1 MSDVQ
6 LTIVLA
12 TRNRQHLL
20 ARVLEGY
27 RRTTVPPVRW
37 KLVIVDNGSSDA
49 TAAMLASFQRNLP
62 LEFIFEPVAG
72 KNRALNRALPAL
84 EGRLVV
90 VTDDDAIPS
99 TTFLTA
105 WTNYLDFDSD
115 FGLFGGSIIPLFHRK
130 PPKWLAN
137 SKFNFSM
144 MFAERDLPEGP
155 TDAGAIYGGNMA
167 VRKAIFDKGFRFDDS
182 IGPNALDSDYPM
194 GGETEFCVRVA
205 QSGVKCWSAK
215 QPLVHHV
222 IEAEQLKLKA
232 WARRAYRTGRGRA
245 RQMHQQGE
253 VVMPPAPSFAER
265 LSMFSPFPEQRFKST
280 CAYHLWRGFKQGC
293 KPFR

>member
-27 RRTTVPPVRW
+27 RRATAPPVRW
-37 KLVIVDNGSSDA
+37 KLVIVDNGSTDA
-49 TAAMLASFQRNLP
+49 TPAMLESFQRILP
-62 LEFIFEPVAG
+62 LQFISEPVAG
-72 KNRALNRALPAL
+72 KNRALNRALPAT

-90 VTDDDAIPS
+90 MTDDDAIPS
-99 TTFLTA
+99 TSFLTA
-105 WTNYLDFDSD
+105 WTNYLDFDSN
-115 FGLFGGSIIPLFHRK
+115 FALFGGSIVPLFHRK
-130 PPKWLAN
+130 PPKWLVA

-167 VRKAIFDKGFRFDDS
+167 ISKRIFDKGFRFDES

-194 GGETEFCVRVA
+194 GGETELCVRVA
-205 QSGVKCWSAK
+205 QSGAKCWFAK
-215 QPLVHHV
+215 QPLVHHI
-222 IEAEQLKLKA
+222 IEAKQLKLKT

-245 RQMHQQGE
+245 HQMHQRGE
-253 VVMPPAPSFAER
+253 VVMPPAPTLAQR
-265 LSMFSPFPEQRFKST
+265 LSTFSPFAEQRFKST
-280 CAYHLWRGFKQGC
+280 CAYHLWLGFKDGC
-293 KPFR
+293 KPFK